1 MKFRELTSK
10 NFLLKVGLAS
20 LALFALAQLELSRHT
35 EELTRENFN
44 LVERAETRTVAPPT
58 PRPKT
63 VTKKQQLLDTL
74 VRAGFSGTGLRRAF
88 AVLMAESSGR
98 PEAVNN
104 DPNTGD
110 LSYGLF
116 QINMIGNMGPE
127 RRARFGLRSNEDLLD
142 PDTNARVA
150 YEISN
155 GGRSW
160 SAWTTYEGDT
170 YNKFYNDRVVQRY
183 ARESAGKS
191 PTNPTLRGGRGKS
204 FGATPPVTSRTQV
217 DVGDTNVETEE
228 QDLVSQIG
236 TPTGQFTFQSYVLGD
251 NVPDKVK
258 PKDRAA
264 YAATKV
270 LQYNFVEN
278 AIALDQT
285 GELAALFD
293 KAVREDW
300 DEQKFQVGFQKSKW
314 YRTTEGVLRNRLVAE
329 QRDPATFAANVNR
342 ISKQIATEY
351 QRYGLTAP
359 DTNTLQTM
367 ARNIYL
373 YQQDTN
379 DFYKEL
385 AKNINFGQSVL
396 TGVTGQAGTSVMNL
410 ARAYGVNLTP
420 QSSVYQSYVRQLVGR
435 EITEND
441 IIAQFRDQAIGR
453 FPALSD
459 RLRAGANLRDIAD
472 PYFRQMSDLLDIDQ
486 DEISFDDPL
495 VQQAFNGGD
504 PSQGPKAMSLYDFR
518 RAVRKDPRWANSPD
532 AQTRVNSAMS
542 EILRDFG
549 IVF

>member
-1 MKFRELTSK
+1 MATKTAGK
-10 NFLLKVGLAS
+10 
-20 LALFALAQLELSRHT
+20 T
-35 EELTRENFN
+35 TR
-44 LVERAETRTVAPPT
+44 VAPT
-58 PRPKT
+58 R
-63 VTKKQQLLDTL
+63 KQEILETL
-74 VRAGFSGTGLRRAF
+74 MRAGFKGTGLRRAF
-88 AVLMAESSGR
+88 AVAMAESSGR

-104 DPNTGD
+104 DPSTGD
-110 LSYGLF
+110 LSYGMF
-116 QINMIGNMGPE
+116 QINMIGDMGPE

-150 YEISN
+150 YEMSN

-160 SAWTTYEGDT
+160 SAWSTYEGDN
-170 YNKFYNDRVVQRY
+170 YNRFYNDRVVQRY

-191 PTNPTLRGGRGKS
+191 PTTPAMRGGRGRS
-204 FGATPPVTSRTQV
+204 IAGTPPITSRAQV
-217 DVGDTNVETEE
+217 GVGDTQVEVEDVAE
-228 QDLVSQIG
+228 MVG

-264 YAATKV
+264 YAAKKV

-278 AIALDQT
+278 SIALDKT
-285 GELAALFD
+285 GDLQRLFNLAV
-293 KAVREDW
+293 KEDW
-300 DEQKFQVGFQKSKW
+300 DEGKFQVEFQKSKW

-329 QRDPATFAANVNR
+329 QRDPATFKANVNR
-342 ISKQIATEY
+342 ISKQIAAEY
-351 QRYGLTAP
+351 QKYGLTAP
-359 DTNTLQTM
+359 DANALQTM

-385 AKNINFGQSVL
+385 AKNINFGQTVL
-396 TGVTGQAGTSVMNL
+396 TGITGQAGTSVMNL
-410 ARAYGVNLTP
+410 ARSYGVDLNP

-441 IIAQFRDQAIGR
+441 VVAQFRDQAIGR

-472 PYFRQMSDLLDIDQ
+472 PYFRQMSELLDVDS
-486 DEISFDDPL
+486 DSISFDDPL
-495 VQQAFNGGD
+495 VQQAFNGSD

-518 RAVRKDPRWANSPD
+518 RAVRKDPRWSNSPD

-542 EILRDFG
+542 DILRDFG